1 MCPAR
6 VMDHKSVPP
15 SCGDSGAIRNP
26 ELPVVIMAAPVHDK
40 TPWWAWVFPGLGL
53 CLVLAGAPALSP
65 VGAVMAVVLGVSV
78 FAAVLHAEVVAARLG
93 EPYGTLVLALA
104 VTVIETGLII
114 SLMSDGEHP
123 ELARDSVFASIMIA
137 LNGIVGLS
145 LVLGGA
151 RHFEQGFAARGAS
164 AFLTVVMTIAVL
176 CLILPNYTT
185 TTAGPY
191 FSSRQLIFV
200 ATMALITYGVF
211 LFVMTVRHRGDFLHG
226 HGIDPHG
233 ERPPVAR
240 AVLAFVLMVLALT
253 AVVLLAKKMAPALEA
268 GVSWL
273 QAPKSLSGV
282 VIAAL
287 VLMPEGVSALRAAAR
302 NQLQMSLNL
311 SLGSVLACIGLTI
324 PAVAAFSLI
333 SGAPLQLG
341 LDPSGMVLLLLTFMV
356 SMLTL
361 ATGRSTVLQG
371 AVHLMIFGTFL
382 LLSFS
387 P

>member
-1 MCPAR
+1 
-6 VMDHKSVPP
+6 
-15 SCGDSGAIRNP
+15 
-26 ELPVVIMAAPVHDK
+26 MAAHAHDK
-40 TPWWAWVFPGLGL
+40 TPWWAWLFPAAGLGM
-53 CLVLAGAPALSP
+53 VLAGLPALSP
-65 VGAVMAVVLGVSV
+65 AGIAMAAMLAVSV

-164 AFLTVVMTIAVL
+164 AFLTVVITIAVL

-185 TTAGPY
+185 TTPGPY
-191 FSSRQLIFV
+191 FSPRQLIFV
-200 ATMALITYGVF
+200 AVMALITYGVF
-211 LFVMTVRHRGDFLHG
+211 LFVMTVRHRDDFLHG

-233 ERPPVAR
+233 ARPTNGR
-240 AVLAFVLMVLALT
+240 AMLAFVLMLLALT

-287 VLMPEGVSALRAAAR
+287 VLMPEGLSALRAAAR

-333 SGAPLQLG
+333 SGTPLQLG

-356 SMLTL
+356 STLTL

>member
-1 MCPAR
+1 
-6 VMDHKSVPP
+6 
-15 SCGDSGAIRNP
+15 
-26 ELPVVIMAAPVHDK
+26 MAAAAHDK
-40 TPWWAWVFPGLGL
+40 TPWWAWLFPALGLG
-53 CLVLAGAPALSP
+53 LVLAGLPALSSA
-65 VGAVMAVVLGVSV
+65 GLLMAAMLTISV

-93 EPYGTLVLALA
+93 EPYGTLMLALA
-104 VTVIETGLII
+104 VTVIETALII
-114 SLMSDGEHP
+114 SLMADGEHP

-151 RHFEQGFAARGAS
+151 RHLEQDFAARGAS
-164 AFLTVVMTIAVL
+164 AFLTVVITIAVL
-176 CLILPNYTT
+176 CLVLPNYTT
-185 TTAGPY
+185 TMPGPY
-191 FSSRQLIFV
+191 FSPRQLIFV
-200 ATMALITYGVF
+200 AVMALITYGTF
-211 LFVMTVRHRGDFLHG
+211 LFVMTVRHRDDFLHG
-226 HGIDPHG
+226 HGIGPHG
-233 ERPPVAR
+233 GKPSAPR
-240 AVLAFVLMVLALT
+240 AWLAFALMLVALS

-273 QAPKSLSGV
+273 EAPKSLSGV

-287 VLMPEGVSALRAAAR
+287 VLMPEGLSALRAAAR

-324 PAVAAFSLI
+324 PAVAGFSLL

-341 LDPSGMVLLLLTFMV
+341 LDPSGMVLLVLTFMV
-356 SMLTL
+356 STLTL